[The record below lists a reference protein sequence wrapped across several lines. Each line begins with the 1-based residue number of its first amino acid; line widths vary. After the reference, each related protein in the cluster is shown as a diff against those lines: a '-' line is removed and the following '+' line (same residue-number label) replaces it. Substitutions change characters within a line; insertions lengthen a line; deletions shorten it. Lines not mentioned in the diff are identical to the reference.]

1 MALEEILEALDG
13 EAEAERERVE
23 RRAQAQAARIL
34 EEAKAEA
41 EELKAKEREKALL
54 GLEAQKARILSAAKL
69 EVKRAIAK
77 AKEEIIAQVFED
89 VNAKLAGLGAQS
101 DYRGV
106 LEKLVQQAVAA
117 ANGDSVVVARNED
130 EALVR
135 ELVANIGAGCS
146 VEGGLKGLGGVMVR
160 TAGDSVTIDNSI
172 DSRLEKASR
181 LLRPEVTSTLFG

>member
-13 EAEAERERVE
+13 EAEGERERVE
-23 RRAQAQAARIL
+23 RRAKAQAARIL

-41 EELKAKEREKALL
+41 EELKAKERERALL
-54 GLEAQKARILSAAKL
+54 GIEAQKARILSAAKL
-69 EVKRAIAK
+69 EVKREVAK
-77 AKEEIIAQVFED
+77 AKEEIIVQVFED
-89 VNAKLAGLGAQS
+89 VNEHLADLGTRS

-106 LEKLVQQAVAA
+106 LEKLLHQAVAE
-117 ANGDSVVVARNED
+117 ANGDSVVVARKED

-135 ELVANIGAGCS
+135 ELVAKMGTGCS
-146 VEGGLKGLGGVMVR
+146 VEGGLVGLGGIMVR
-160 TAGDSVTIDNSI
+160 TAGDSVTIDNTI